1 MDFFMTFILPI
12 LIVMA
17 IAAFLGFVLAF
28 LGDKFD
34 VKQDERVEQVISNL
48 AGVNC
53 GSCGYASCAAFAEA
67 LVAGEVTLDKCRPTR
82 ADKKALIK
90 EILSQNKNS

>member
-12 LIVMA
+12 LIVMG
-17 IAAFLGFVLAF
+17 IAAVLGFVLAF
-28 LGDKFD
+28 LGEKLEI
-34 VKQDERVEQVISNL
+34 KQDERVAKVLENL

-67 LVAGEVTLDKCRPTR
+67 LVSGKTTLDKCRPTNT
-82 ADKKALIK
+82 DKKAAIK
-90 EILSQNKNS
+90 ELLRKKET